1 MQTFIDKV
9 TEDLLNQ
16 EGDFLNTKLILPGVR
31 PKAFIKKSILDKG
44 YKGILPEMLTIEELL
59 TEISGLTMISGVNLL
74 IESYLSYQKIAK
86 EVQPFEEF
94 MKWMPT
100 LLKDFDDINSSL
112 CDDFQLLD
120 YMVSEERIKAWGKS
134 IDIGL
139 SELMKNHYG
148 FWNQATEIYYQLNK
162 TLLKQKRAYRGLLAK
177 EASNQLD
184 GFIEQTKDK
193 FVFIGFNAFTKAEN
207 QIIMTMKENKL
218 ADFYW
223 DTDDYYMNNSIQ
235 EAGDFLRKIK
245 SSFGKNEFKWQQN
258 NFIKPK
264 EIHAVSVAKQLSQAN
279 FIGNTLKEM
288 TKEERDKTAIV
299 LADEQLLPAVLGA
312 LPNEVDRINV
322 TMGLPLKSVP
332 MTTFFKELFSLQ
344 TNVEKLNKKDS
355 FYHLNVTNLLN
366 DSQFANYFKP
376 NSIDLIKDITNQ
388 NMVFIKEDF
397 ILNGLSDNKYK
408 KIFKLYK
415 SPNIFL
421 ENTID
426 WMNLVYNEGDLSS
439 INSEYLF
446 RYKTIFVQLNNLL
459 EKHSFLNNYEVLQ
472 RLFNQLLQTENVSFI
487 GEPLVGLQL
496 LGMLETRLID
506 FENIILASV
515 NEGVLPLG
523 RKENSFIPFDI
534 RRMYKL
540 NTFLE
545 NDSIYA
551 YHFYRMIQRCNK
563 VTFLYNIDSEGM
575 GTGEAS
581 RFILQLDLESPH
593 EVQHSVASPK
603 FERREVEPIKIPK
616 TTDVLETLNEWKDK
630 ISPSSLGSYLYNPI
644 DFYQRYILKL
654 RDEDDE
660 VEEVAGGLTMGSIVH
675 NALEI
680 LYAPYLKQVLNEQI
694 FKEINQK
701 KEKLITDL
709 FQKELL
715 KGNEPQGKN
724 LIIMKVVREMVDNVL
739 EKDEKL
745 SKDNELIIMEIE
757 QEFSADFVFNDIE
770 IGFKGLVDRLDQL
783 NGQYR
788 ILDYKTGSVNKYDL
802 ILNESKLDS
811 FLIDYK
817 GAKALQLIIYAYL
830 FLQKYP
836 NREVVSGIYPL
847 RYFTQDV
854 VPLTYDNSEIISL
867 ENIDLLM
874 EPAGNL
880 IMNILDKDIDF
891 LEAERI
897 K

>member
-86 EVQPFEEF
+86 EIQPFEEF

-100 LLKDFDDINSSL
+100 LLKDFDDINSSM
-112 CDDFQLLD
+112 CDDVQLLD

-148 FWNQATEIYYQLNK
+148 FWNQATEIYYQLNN

-223 DTDDYYMNNSIQ
+223 DTDDYYMNNPIQ

-279 FIGNTLKEM
+279 FIGNALKEM

-388 NMVFIKEDF
+388 NMVFIKENF

-551 YHFYRMIQRCNK
+551 YHFYRMIQRCKK

-581 RFILQLDLESPH
+581 RFVLQLDLESPH

-616 TTDVLETLNEWKDK
+616 SADVLEALNEWKDK
-630 ISPSSLGSYLYNPI
+630 ISPSSLNSYLYNPI
-644 DFYQRYILKL
+644 DFYQKYILKL
-654 RDEDDE
+654 RDEEDE
-660 VEEVAGGLTMGSIVH
+660 VEEVAGVLTMGSIVH

-715 KGNEPQGKN
+715 KGNDPQGKN

-757 QEFSADFVFNDIE
+757 QEFTADFVYNDIE
-770 IGFKGLVDRLDQL
+770 IRFKGLVDRLDQL

-788 ILDYKTGSVNKYDL
+788 ILDYKTGSINKYDL
-802 ILNESKLDS
+802 ILNDSKLDTL
-811 FLIDYK
+811 FIDYQ

-880 IMNILDKDIDF
+880 IMNILDKEIPF
-891 LEAERI
+891 IEVLN
-897 K
+897 